1 MKKIPILVAALLLVA
16 ACRSEQ
22 RPADVL
28 APQAMAA
35 VLADAYM
42 LEGFYAVET
51 GYRYDSML
59 PEVLAAYD
67 DILARYHTTRE
78 AVELSLEY
86 YSTHPDQ
93 YKPVQDSVLA
103 LLDRS
108 AAPADSLP
116 ATALSDIDLEV
127 VEKQ

>member
-1 MKKIPILVAALLLVA
+1 MRFYLLPITLLLLA
-16 ACRSEQ
+16 SCRSGQ

-28 APQAMAA
+28 PPEAMASL
-35 VLADAYM
+35 LADAYM

-51 GYRYDSML
+51 GYRYDTML

-67 DILARYHTTRE
+67 DILSRHHTTRE

-103 LLDRS
+103 LLDRA
-108 AAPADSLP
+108 AAPADTLP
-116 ATALSDIDLEV
+116 DTDLEV
-127 VEKQ
+127 LEKQ

>member
-22 RPADVL
+22 RPPDVL

-35 VLADAYM
+35 MLADAYM

-67 DILARYHTTRE
+67 DILARHHTTRE

>member
-1 MKKIPILVAALLLVA
+1 MRFYLLPITLLLLA
-16 ACRSEQ
+16 SCRSGQ
-22 RPADVL
+22 RPAEVL
-28 APQAMAA
+28 APEAMASL
-35 VLADAYM
+35 LADAYM

-51 GYRYDSML
+51 GYRYDTML

-67 DILARYHTTRE
+67 DILSRHHTTRG

-103 LLDRS
+103 LLDRA
-108 AAPADSLP
+108 AAPVDTLP
-116 ATALSDIDLEV
+116 ATDLEV

>member
-67 DILARYHTTRE
+67 DILARHHTTRE

>member
-16 ACRSEQ
+16 ACRSAQ

-67 DILARYHTTRE
+67 DILARHHTTRE

>member
-1 MKKIPILVAALLLVA
+1 MKRICILMVAGLMLA

-28 APQAMAA
+28 APEAMASL
-35 VLADAYM
+35 LADAYM

-51 GYRYDSML
+51 GYRYDTML

-67 DILARYHTTRE
+67 DILARHHTTRE
-78 AVELSLEY
+78 AVEHSLEY

-103 LLDRS
+103 LLDRA
-108 AAPADSLP
+108 AAPADTLP

>member
-51 GYRYDSML
+51 EYRYDTML

-67 DILARYHTTRE
+67 DILTRHGTSRE
-78 AVELSLEY
+78 AVERSFEY
-86 YSTHPDQ
+86 YSSHPDQ
-93 YKPVQDSVLA
+93 YRPIQDSVLA
-103 LLDRS
+103 ILQRM
-108 AAPADSLP
+108 PFAD
-116 ATALSDIDLEV
+116 TAR
-127 VEKQ
+127 

>member
-67 DILARYHTTRE
+67 DILARHHTTRE
-78 AVELSLEY
+78 AVEHSLEY

-108 AAPADSLP
+108 SAPADTLP